1 MGWATGSFGLGGVHE
16 MRRKNER
23 SELSIVKFIFLL
35 KLSFSLDCK
44 NENFNFSISQNKVL
58 LQKKS
63 MYSILRSIHSYWA
76 FFVLIILAAA
86 ILNAFIGKSKGR
98 EFSAKDLRI
107 SLFGLIFSHIQLL
120 IGLVLYFVS
129 PWFDQWSALGMG
141 VMKDAQARLYL
152 VEHPLTNLIA
162 IVLIT
167 MGWSMHKRQTL
178 SSKKFLRIGLFYALG
193 LPLLLSRI
201 PWDYWI

>member
-1 MGWATGSFGLGGVHE
+1 

-23 SELSIVKFIFLL
+23 SELSNVKFIFLL

-167 MGWSMHKRQTL
+167 MGWSMHKRQLL

-193 LPLLLSRI
+193 LLLLLSRI
-201 PWDYWI
+201 PWDSWI